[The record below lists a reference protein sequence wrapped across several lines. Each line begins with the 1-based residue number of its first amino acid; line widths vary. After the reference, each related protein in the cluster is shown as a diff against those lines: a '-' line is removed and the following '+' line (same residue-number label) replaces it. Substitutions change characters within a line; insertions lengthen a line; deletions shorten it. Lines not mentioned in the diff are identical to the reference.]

1 MTNRDIL
8 NALGDID
15 ESYITEANGR
25 IKSKKERAV
34 RKSRWTS
41 SFRRS
46 SRRIRV
52 SFRGR

>member
-25 IKSKKERAV
+25 IKSKKGIC
-34 RKSRWTS
+34 
-41 SFRRS
+41 RS
-46 SRRIRV
+46 EADTARQNEKQRHHQ
-52 SFRGR
+52 